1 MKRHKKN
8 IVTDSFIRIL
18 IVSIAFFGL
27 SIFMV
32 GCSSYPQ
39 YRPQPN
45 DPDYA
50 PVPSESLIP
59 PPTPSGSIYSS
70 VSGLQLYGDKK
81 ARRVGDIIT
90 IELDEKTVSKKSSDT
105 TTSKTS
111 STSMANPVISG
122 GALNISGLSM
132 DAELSGERDFSGSG
146 QANQSNSLQG
156 YITVTISEILPN
168 GVLRIRGEK
177 WMTLNQ
183 GDEYIRISGLVRPED
198 ISLDNMVSSQKLAD
212 ARISYAGTGTL
223 ADSNSSGWLSRFFNS
238 PWFPF

>member
-1 MKRHKKN
+1 MKPKKN
-8 IVTDSFIRIL
+8 VVMNGFVKII

-32 GCSSYPQ
+32 SCASYPQ
-39 YRPQPN
+39 YRAQPN

-50 PVPSESLIP
+50 PVPSESLVP
-59 PPTPSGSIYSS
+59 PPSPSGSIYSS
-70 VSGLQLYGDKK
+70 VGGLQLYGDKK

-90 IELDEKTVSKKSSDT
+90 IELDEKTVSKKSSKT

-111 STSMANPVISG
+111 SASIANPVISG
-122 GALNISGLSM
+122 GALNINGLSM
-132 DAELSGERDFSGSG
+132 DAELSGDRDFTGAG

-156 YITVTISEILPN
+156 YITVTIAEILPN

-183 GDEYIRISGLVRPED
+183 GDEYIRISGMVRPED

-223 ADSNSSGWLSRFFNS
+223 ADSNSGGWLTRFFNS

>member
-1 MKRHKKN
+1 MKRKKN
-8 IVTDSFIRIL
+8 CVMDGFIKIIL
-18 IVSIAFFGL
+18 VSLAFFL
-27 SIFMV
+27 LTISMV
-32 GCSSYPQ
+32 GCSTYPK
-39 YRPQPN
+39 YRAMPN
-45 DPDYA
+45 DPDFA

-59 PPTPSGSIYSS
+59 PPTPSGSIYNAA
-70 VSGLQLYGDKK
+70 SGLQLYGDKK

-90 IELDEKTVSKKSSDT
+90 IELDEKTVSKKSSAT
-105 TTSKTS
+105 TTKKNS
-111 STSMANPVISG
+111 STSIANPVISG
-122 GALNISGLSM
+122 GAVNVSGLSM
-132 DAELSGERDFSGSG
+132 DAQLSGERDFSGSG

-168 GVLRIRGEK
+168 GVLRVRGEK